1 MDRWS
6 ISHGCNGWFFIWMIC
21 KYGEMFIGVGIF
33 VILLGYAY
41 LICINIINPP
51 LAGGYGILC

>member
-1 MDRWS
+1 
-6 ISHGCNGWFFIWMIC
+6 MIC

-41 LICINIINPP
+41 LVCISISNPP
-51 LAGGYGILC
+51 LDGVYGILC